1 MHPPLTQLSSRLL
14 NKSFFEAD
22 RWIKC
27 YERLVSCD
35 YRSQGWAPFSLFSFN
50 NHVCYG
56 GLINVRKE
64 VIMRVKAF
72 YGWVFLPLLLLFLLP
87 APNVEAAK
95 KVELIGRETLN
106 FTLPSTQD
114 RLINYADEY
123 YGKYHLIIT
132 FFPAAFT
139 PV

>member
-1 MHPPLTQLSSRLL
+1 M
-14 NKSFFEAD
+14 
-22 RWIKC
+22 
-27 YERLVSCD
+27 
-35 YRSQGWAPFSLFSFN
+35 SLKNS
-50 NHVCYG
+50 
-56 GLINVRKE
+56 RKE
-64 VIMRVKAF
+64 VSMRTKVF
-72 YGWVFLPLLLLFLLP
+72 YGWVFLPLLLLFFLLLS
-87 APNVEAAK
+87 NVEAAK
-95 KVELIGRETLN
+95 KVELMGRETLN

>member
-1 MHPPLTQLSSRLL
+1 MIYHFGKREEVHMRKQIFYIL
-14 NKSFFEAD
+14 
-22 RWIKC
+22 
-27 YERLVSCD
+27 
-35 YRSQGWAPFSLFSFN
+35 PFI
-50 NHVCYG
+50 V
-56 GLINVRKE
+56 
-64 VIMRVKAF
+64 
-72 YGWVFLPLLLLFLLP
+72 LLLLPLSN
-87 APNVEAAK
+87 AEAAK
-95 KVELIGRETLN
+95 RMELIGRETLN

>member
-1 MHPPLTQLSSRLL
+1 MKKR
-14 NKSFFEAD
+14 
-22 RWIKC
+22 
-27 YERLVSCD
+27 
-35 YRSQGWAPFSLFSFN
+35 
-50 NHVCYG
+50 
-56 GLINVRKE
+56 
-64 VIMRVKAF
+64 AF
-72 YGWVFLPLLLLFLLP
+72 LGSIDLLLLFLILLP
-87 APNVEAAK
+87 LSIADAK
-95 KVELIGRETLN
+95 KVELVGRETLN

>member
-1 MHPPLTQLSSRLL
+1 M
-14 NKSFFEAD
+14 
-22 RWIKC
+22 
-27 YERLVSCD
+27 ERDLRIAYSWDFNPNV
-35 YRSQGWAPFSLFSFN
+35 PSLPMVAYAIMSLKN
-50 NHVCYG
+50 S
-56 GLINVRKE
+56 RKE
-64 VIMRVKAF
+64 VSMRTKVF
-72 YGWVFLPLLLLFLLP
+72 YGWVFLPLLLLFFLLLS
-87 APNVEAAK
+87 NVEAAK

-123 YGKYHLIIT
+123 YGKYHLIVT